1 VELRLFHNNYT
12 ILSTVY
18 CISQPYGPIK
28 YSHVLPNDPNRLRS
42 VVSTR
47 GDSGRGDLGGG
58 GRGGPSERRE
68 SRLSERSKV
77 PPSAR

>member
-1 VELRLFHNNYT
+1 MLYVFYPMY
-12 ILSTVY
+12 TVY
-18 CISQPYGPIK
+18 CIPQPYCIAAF
-28 YSHVLPNDPNRLRS
+28 LPNDPKRLRS

-58 GRGGPSERRE
+58 GRGGPSERLE
-68 SRLSERSKV
+68 SRLSERSNV